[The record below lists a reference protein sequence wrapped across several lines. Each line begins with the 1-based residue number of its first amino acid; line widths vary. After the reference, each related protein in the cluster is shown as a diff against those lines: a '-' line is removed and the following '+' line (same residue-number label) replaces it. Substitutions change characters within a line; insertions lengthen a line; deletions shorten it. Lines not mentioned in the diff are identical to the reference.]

1 MKNEGFFKN
10 EVMPTTF
17 NNKIKMLAE
26 IIYKK
31 YAVNG
36 SLNYKGFHEWI
47 CLHFNFLK
55 TFDSCFRPHI
65 W

>member
-31 YAVNG
+31 YAVDG
-36 SLNYKGFHEWI
+36 SLNY
-47 CLHFNFLK
+47 
-55 TFDSCFRPHI
+55 
-65 W
+65 